1 MCTNSVVKRL
11 LAALLIWIAALSVV
25 SVDGANAAPTFLS
38 PPQPYFAD
46 APTPS
51 EADFVVQLE
60 KEILPQIEKIFNVEQ
75 WEKFQ
80 ANIADGM
87 SFRKAFKSLMLSPE
101 QKTQVKTVLSSATK
115 KDALA
120 SLSPE
125 QKKQLFLKKKEMFM
139 PTAEELTEK
148 IEAGFKDK
156 GLELPA
162 AVKEKIDAGLKRKDS
177 FMPSPGV
184 ITEKIE
190 AGMNAIQK
198 QLEG

>member
-1 MCTNSVVKRL
+1 MGINSVVKRL
-11 LAALLIWIAALSVV
+11 LVALLVWMAALGVV
-25 SVDGANAAPTFLS
+25 SVDSANAAPTVLS
-38 PPQPYFAD
+38 TPPSYLA
-46 APTPS
+46 AASTPS
-51 EADFVVQLE
+51 ETDFVTQLE
-60 KEILPQIEKIFNVEQ
+60 REILPQIEKIFNVEQ

-101 QKTQVKTVLSSATK
+101 QKAQVKTVLSSATK

-125 QKKQLFLKKKEMFM
+125 QKKKLFLKKKEMFM
-139 PTAEELTEK
+139 PTAEEVTEK
-148 IEAGFKDK
+148 IEASFKDK

-177 FMPSPGV
+177 FIPSPGV

-190 AGMNAIQK
+190 AGMSAIQK
-198 QLEG
+198 QLEN